1 MRQTWQEH
9 EENHEAFLAYLA
21 GRLTVHRAVM
31 ANRHLGAKV
40 AVLIFT
46 LLSLL
51 AFLIWSAR

>member
-9 EENHEAFLAYLA
+9 EENHDAFLAYLA
-21 GRLTVHRAVM
+21 GRRTLHRAVM

-46 LLSLL
+46 LLPPL
-51 AFLIWSAR
+51 AFLIWSVK